1 MIGQTQSKE
10 ERSKSQIK
18 KRCIFLVFKSQ
29 TEIENGKAKQSIQ
42 TIYFGDYGLGPEMFR
57 NTVRKS
63 CDERKPTGYSCFDHH
78 QVEYPAGQ
86 GTEQSAQQ
94 VNPECRG
101 FQGKKRKKVS

>member
-10 ERSKSQIK
+10 ESSKSQIK

-29 TEIENGKAKQSIQ
+29 TEIENGKTKQCIQ
-42 TIYFGDYGLGPEMFR
+42 TIYFCDYGLGPEMFR
-57 NTVRKS
+57 NTVRKN
-63 CDERKPTGYSCFDHH
+63 CDERKPAGYSCFDHH

-86 GTEQSAQQ
+86 GTEQSTQQ